1 MSNIIRIKSAAFEPD
16 LVHAPN
22 FCWIPIRNHE
32 WRNVLN
38 DLGAAAK
45 DGMSADS
52 AKLVH
57 SAKSANDGVVLN
69 DNVAGKSAIIREDY
83 MISDQAVMGYM
94 GVGEKVAVVADD
106 SFCIRQSATVHRTEL
121 SEAVVITDFKK
132 GRLADILQVLAS
144 LAERAVRIEA
154 VVLPNLR
161 RSGDGHMVHQ
171 HRLRADDN
179 IRADYAIWTD
189 FNVVG
194 EFSPTIDDCRGMD
207 HSEKA
212 APGKL

>member
-38 DLGAAAK
+38 DLRAAAK

-94 GVGEKVAVVADD
+94 
-106 SFCIRQSATVHRTEL
+106 
-121 SEAVVITDFKK
+121 
-132 GRLADILQVLAS
+132 
-144 LAERAVRIEA
+144 
-154 VVLPNLR
+154 
-161 RSGDGHMVHQ
+161 
-171 HRLRADDN
+171 
-179 IRADYAIWTD
+179 
-189 FNVVG
+189 
-194 EFSPTIDDCRGMD
+194 
-207 HSEKA
+207 
-212 APGKL
+212 